1 MSKGKTNDWN
11 RLDKDRLR
19 SAQDEYDTQVVYPE
33 DEPAEKER
41 TDDAVD
47 KQNTP

>member
-1 MSKGKTNDWN
+1 MSEGKINNWN
-11 RLDKDRLR
+11 RLDEVRLR

-41 TDDAVD
+41 TDDV
-47 KQNTP
+47 K